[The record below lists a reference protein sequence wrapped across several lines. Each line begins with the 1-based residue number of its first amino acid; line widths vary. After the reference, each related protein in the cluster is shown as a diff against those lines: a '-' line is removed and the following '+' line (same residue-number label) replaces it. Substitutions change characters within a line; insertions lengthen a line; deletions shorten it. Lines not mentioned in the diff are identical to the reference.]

1 MGTKD
6 SAEGVIGAIVATAT
20 SQDQTLAAAARELT
34 TRAILE
40 IDDIL
45 EHGTPAAKQQI
56 LRSFVPALIR
66 AGEAQQ
72 TNEEMD
78 QMRSEFRSMM
88 DELRKYEG
96 PGDGKQERD
105 EMVEEA
111 PADLPPPPDPQVPSQ
126 S

>member
-1 MGTKD
+1 MGTND
-6 SAEGVIGAIVATAT
+6 GMIGAIVATAT

-78 QMRSEFRSMM
+78 QMRTEFRSMM

-96 PGDGKQERD
+96 PGEGKQERD
-105 EMVEEA
+105 EMVEEV

>member
-1 MGTKD
+1 MGTD
-6 SAEGVIGAIVATAT
+6 GGGIIDAIVDVAA
-20 SQDQTLAAAARELT
+20 SQDATLSAAARELT

-66 AGEAQQ
+66 AGEAQH

-78 QMRSEFRSMM
+78 QMREDFRQ
-88 DELRKYEG
+88 LRKEMREHTI
-96 PGDGKQERD
+96 DEKVQERD
-105 EMVEEA
+105 EMPEDV
-111 PADLPPPPDPQVPSQ
+111 PTDIPPPVTDNPVPSQ
-126 S
+126 T